1 MTTNDDLK
9 FWYEAHLDIRDI
21 RLIRPDEP
29 SERFAYTLPS
39 SAFVYFA
46 RGSAAVGMDAHR
58 HRIGGDFLLHGGKG
72 MSLTIE
78 AGDSLEFYLILYK
91 AKLPSASSGTANDHP
106 SQRHFA
112 MTPLY
117 PGELRE
123 TAERMYRA
131 WRAASALNRLQ
142 AKSLFQHFVYHAHWQ
157 LQRQPIIP
165 QRPSLFDQAIQ
176 FMNDHYAEPITV
188 DSVAHAV
195 SCSPRYLNKLFHQK
209 REESPARV
217 LTRIRLEKAKQ
228 LLAATDLPLHEIA
241 KSVAYSDI
249 RALSRIFK
257 KLFGVTPQQ
266 YRSDSGASGGLV
278 PKRSGNGADRVI
290 VASFS
295 RCYIENGNHNQ
306 LDQDQGRKGEESHM
320 WNRSKPSIAAV
331 MLVCFAVIL
340 GACGS
345 ASNNNDEGTETASV
359 KSYTDQFGTRD
370 IPTEPKRI
378 YAIGAA
384 SALITLGIEPA
395 GAPKYEVEPDYYL
408 SSHEPKINVV
418 GDYPPDYEAI
428 LALKPDLILAS
439 DYIDAEVYGNLAK
452 VAPTATFQWAGQ
464 DIYDQLNQIGD
475 IVGKP
480 DEAKKWIEEHK
491 ARAEKAKQE
500 ASGLVGADETVSI
513 LWISKDSFQV
523 VGNRNVGHVL
533 YSLLGLKPHPA
544 IQKLIDDNK
553 GELVFTDKLSL
564 EALPEYDADRLIVMV
579 SDVEAGSV
587 ENFKAMQQSGVW
599 KTLKAV
605 KNNRVYEVPYDK
617 WWSYTIL
624 SADGLLEDAAALF
637 KK

>member
-1 MTTNDDLK
+1 MTSNEDLK
-9 FWYEAHLDIRDI
+9 FWIDAHLDIHDI
-21 RLIRPDEP
+21 RLIRQGASHGRYDYALPA
-29 SERFAYTLPS
+29 SAFAYFT
-39 SAFVYFA
+39 
-46 RGSAAVGMDAHR
+46 RGSATVRLGERAHR
-58 HRIGGDFLLHGGKG
+58 VDGDFLLHGGKG
-72 MSLTIE
+72 MTLSIE
-78 AGDSLEFYLILYK
+78 AGGQAEYYLILYK
-91 AKLPSASSGTANDHP
+91 AKLPSEKAGSARDNP
-106 SQRHFA
+106 SLRYFA
-112 MTPLY
+112 MSPLY

-123 TAERMYRA
+123 TADRMYRA
-131 WRAASALNRLQ
+131 WRAASQINRLQ
-142 AKSLFQHFVYHAHWQ
+142 AKSLFQHFVYHSHWQ
-157 LQRQPIIP
+157 LQRQDIVPL
-165 QRPSLFDQAIQ
+165 RPSLFDQAIQ
-176 FMNDHYAEPITV
+176 FMNDRYAEPITV
-188 DSVAHAV
+188 DSVAAAV
-195 SCSPRYLNKLFHQK
+195 NCSARYLNKLFRQK
-209 REESPARV
+209 RQDSPARA
-217 LTRIRLEKAKQ
+217 LMRIRLEKAKQ
-228 LLAATDLPLHEIA
+228 LLANTELPLHEIA
-241 KSVAYSDI
+241 KHVAYSDI

-257 KLFGVTPQQ
+257 KEVGLTPQQ
-266 YRSDSGASGGLV
+266 YRSGRGSEEGLV

-306 LDQDQGRKGEESHM
+306 LDQGQGRKGEESHM

-331 MLVCFAVIL
+331 MLVCFAVLL
-340 GACGS
+340 GACADASNDNNEGS
-345 ASNNNDEGTETASV
+345 ANSV

-370 IPTEPKRI
+370 IPAEPKRI

-384 SALITLGIEPA
+384 SALVTLGIEPA

-408 SSHEPKINVV
+408 SSHEPKINIV

-464 DIYDQLNQIGD
+464 DIYAQLEQIGD

-500 ASGLVGADETVSI
+500 SSGLVGSDETVSI
-513 LWISKDSFQV
+513 LWIAKDSFQV

-533 YSLLGLKPHPA
+533 YNLLGLKPHPA

-564 EALPEYDADRLIVMV
+564 EALPEYDADRLVVMV
-579 SDVEAGSV
+579 SSVEAGSA